1 MHRTCATLKTLVDEL
16 VKYFVVCEEEI
27 NNTLITEVL
36 KRQLSNSVDNERT
49 MQTDETEKS
58 KNKEANFKLNT
69 SQLKIR
75 RVHFAPQTTEIISI
89 INSNNETLQNIFKE
103 NDGIT
108 EKLKQELNS
117 CVRRLKSES
126 AEILGTSSNTTMSS
140 TTSEDQH
147 SALAKEIAWMN
158 KVNEELNSKLL
169 EAESL
174 IMNYQEETEQL
185 KVTILDLQRKLIN
198 IESKKEI
205 ITEGYGENDEVG
217 AEITLQNFSQ
227 LQEKGTSSEFTAS
240 INTVRH

>member
-36 KRQLSNSVDNERT
+36 KRQLSDSVSNERT

-58 KNKEANFKLNT
+58 KNKEANLKLNT
-69 SQLKIR
+69 SQSKIR

-89 INSNNETLQNIFKE
+89 INSNNETLQNILKE

-108 EKLKQELNS
+108 EKLKQELHS

-126 AEILGTSSNTTMSS
+126 AEILGISSNTTISS
-140 TTSEDQH
+140 TASDHQH
-147 SALAKEIAWMN
+147 SALAKEIAWIN
-158 KVNEELNSKLL
+158 KANEELNSKLL

-198 IESKKEI
+198 IESKKEV

-217 AEITLQNFSQ
+217 AEITLQDFSQ
-227 LQEKGTSSEFTAS
+227 LQEKGKSSEFTAS
-240 INTVRH
+240 MNTVRD